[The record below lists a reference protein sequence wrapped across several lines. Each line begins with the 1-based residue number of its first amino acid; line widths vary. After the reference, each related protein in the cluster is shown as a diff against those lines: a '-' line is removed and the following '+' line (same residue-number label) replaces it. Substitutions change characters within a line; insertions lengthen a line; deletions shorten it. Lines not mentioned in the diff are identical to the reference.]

1 MNFSKALPK
10 VERLSKVRAAR
21 GERGIWQRRFWEHLI
36 RDDADMQAHMD
47 CVHFNPVKHGLVNR
61 VIDWPNS
68 TFHELV
74 KQGVYSKDWGGRNN
88 ASLPYTD

>member
-1 MNFSKALPK
+1 MNFSRALPK
-10 VERLSKVRAAR
+10 IERLSAVRASR

-47 CVHFNPVKHGLVNR
+47 YVHFNPVKHGLVKR
-61 VIDWPNS
+61 VVDLPIS

-74 KQGVYSKDWGGRNN
+74 KEGVYPPNWGGGDDV
-88 ASLPYTD
+88 SLLYTD